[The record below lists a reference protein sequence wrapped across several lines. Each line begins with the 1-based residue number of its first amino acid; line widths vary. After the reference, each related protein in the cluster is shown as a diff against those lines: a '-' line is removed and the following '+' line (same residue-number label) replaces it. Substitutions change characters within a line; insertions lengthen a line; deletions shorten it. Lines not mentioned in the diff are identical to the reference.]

1 MLELKKLTMTDFG
14 IVKGTKI
21 IEYDKGLNIISA
33 NNGKGKSTSIFA
45 IEMLLIDNYVSSYE
59 NYINN
64 NSDGFFISLDF
75 LLDNE
80 SYTISLDCK
89 KPKNTM
95 TSTRILSD
103 STGEIATG
111 DEAKRVLAEM
121 INPDITKYALVSKQ
135 KAIDNIT
142 TCTDS
147 ERRELFKRIKNLDYE
162 KDINE
167 KIVPKING
175 VKEDI
180 IQKDKEI
187 YAIENYPTQEPKTP
201 KDLPFTEKELKSKK
215 TELGKLNAEKSLADE
230 MYKQRQEKEK
240 RFNDLES
247 NFNLTVS
254 KISDKENI
262 EKATLLE
269 ITSLRLDLE
278 SIDKNFLTTESE
290 SYNNY
295 INRLEFLKES
305 SKRNKL
311 DLEHQ
316 KENIEKD
323 ITKLQKE
330 LSEIKLTKTIPFNE
344 DKLTETKSEIST
356 IKANINTCKSNIES
370 LEKGVC
376 PICGQECEH
385 KLKEY
390 QDELKGLEN
399 ILQEKLD
406 IEGLLITEKQDIQEK
421 TDKNR
426 TLKDTKT
433 DIQNKI
439 EKLESDLSY
448 KVTLLSNEDTELKKQ
463 LDSEEIT
470 FNKDKENN
478 LKLMEET
485 KSNKKQLIEIKES
498 QIENL
503 KKDIIDLESE
513 LDNNSKERDLLGK
526 ELEKE
531 ILPIALNPINDLE
544 QEIKSYNDT
553 ITYNENVVT
562 FNKELENTIL
572 ENTKKLKVLKEE
584 KSKLV
589 KEQFDLES
597 ARNIMLKDFPNYVID
612 SSIETVEESMNQFIE
627 DVYYKPLDIALRS
640 TKTSIKLEYGNGKR
654 SLSASRLSGCEEKL
668 VNLSFINNFNKML
681 NLKTLILDEID
692 SASDDNIK
700 LELYNIILNM
710 SDVYNQLLVVTHS
723 EKMCNY
729 MIANREVNMI
739 NL

>member
-14 IVKGTKI
+14 IIKGTKI

-75 LLDNE
+75 LLDNQ

-95 TSTRILSD
+95 TSIRILSD

-162 KDINE
+162 KEINE
-167 KIVPKING
+167 KIIPKING

-187 YAIENYPTQEPKTP
+187 YAIENYPTQEPKTI
-201 KDLPFTEKELKSKK
+201 KDLPFTEKELDSKK

-240 RFNDLES
+240 RLNDLES

-254 KISDKENI
+254 KISGKENI
-262 EKATLLE
+262 EKSTLME

-278 SIDKNFLTTESE
+278 SIDKNFLITESE
-290 SYNNY
+290 SHNNY

-330 LSEIKLTKTIPFNE
+330 VSEIKLVKLIPFNE
-344 DKLTETKSEIST
+344 NKLTEIKSEIST
-356 IKANINTCKSNIES
+356 IKANISTCKSNIKS

-385 KLKEY
+385 KLNEY
-390 QDELKGLEN
+390 QNELKVLEN
-399 ILQEKLD
+399 NLQEKLG
-406 IEGLLITEKQDIQEK
+406 IEGILITEKTDIQEK

-448 KVTLLSNEDTELKKQ
+448 KITLLSNEDNELKKQ
-463 LDSEEIT
+463 LESEEMT

-478 LKLMEET
+478 LKLMNET
-485 KSNKKQLIEIKES
+485 KSNKNQLIEIKES

-513 LDNNSKERDLLGK
+513 LESNTKERDLLGK

-553 ITYNENVVT
+553 IIYNENVVT

-572 ENTKKLKVLKEE
+572 ENTKKLRVLKEE

-589 KEQFDLES
+589 KEQFDLEG

-654 SLSASRLSGCEEKL
+654 SLSASRLSGAEGKITDIA
-668 VNLSFINNFNKML
+668 FINNFNKLL
-681 NLKTLILDEID
+681 NLECLILDEPD
-692 SASDDNIK
+692 GPLADNIK
-700 LELYNIILNM
+700 ETFYETLLGMSSLYNQIIII
-710 SDVYNQLLVVTHS
+710 THS

-729 MIANREVNMI
+729 MISNNEVNLI
-739 NL
+739 SL